1 MNVPKPLRFE
11 VDPKTVL
18 KILNVLCTYYL
29 HRLIARSRAYRILR
43 HVLYHSAAKSE
54 KETSQLARNGGA
66 RDREV
71 HGAAMSTIISWKLT
85 SKQPN
90 LSSFNTGHRPTS
102 WAYNLLTGT
111 V

>member
-29 HRLIARSRAYRILR
+29 HRLFARSRAYRILR

-54 KETSQLARNGGA
+54 KETSQLARNGGGIGKLCG
-66 RDREV
+66 
-71 HGAAMSTIISWKLT
+71 HGAAMSTIICLVMLPGSIMAASMGEKI
-85 SKQPN
+85 
-90 LSSFNTGHRPTS
+90 
-102 WAYNLLTGT
+102 A
-111 V
+111 